1 MQFFFPSQSPAL
13 IILLCGILFIATFS
27 YVSQFETL
35 PDFSTYK
42 NVKEKK
48 QAFFDYLTPK
58 VDAVNQSIIEDRS
71 EVESINDSF
80 SGSLHWLTR
89 ARLVAI
95 AHRYGIKPD
104 QDTTDQTLLAET
116 LLRVNVVPRSLA
128 LIQAA
133 KESGWGTSKFARLA
147 NNLFGQQCFVKGCG
161 IVPTA
166 RAAGRKHEV
175 ERFVTVQDA
184 VAGYAYNLNSHP
196 RYAELRRIRAKLAR
210 TDQPITGVALADG
223 LLAYSERGAAYVA
236 EIQSMIRQNKLE

>member
-1 MQFFFPSQSPAL
+1 M
-13 IILLCGILFIATFS
+13 
-27 YVSQFETL
+27 
-35 PDFSTYK
+35 
-42 NVKEKK
+42 
-48 QAFFDYLTPK
+48 
-58 VDAVNQSIIEDRS
+58 
-71 EVESINDSF
+71 
-80 SGSLHWLTR
+80 
-89 ARLVAI
+89 AI

-196 RYAELRRIRAKLAR
+196 RYAELRRIREKLAR